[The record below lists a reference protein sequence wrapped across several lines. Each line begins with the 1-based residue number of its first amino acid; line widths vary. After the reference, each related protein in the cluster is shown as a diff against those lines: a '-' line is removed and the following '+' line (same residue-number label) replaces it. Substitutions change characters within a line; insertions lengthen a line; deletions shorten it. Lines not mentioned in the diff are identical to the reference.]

1 MTTFERNL
9 DKLMDLQDM
18 ALGYRDDRDS
28 IEDYKNY
35 HTNTDLLKE
44 AKYMLSTYYEWGHAN
59 CEALKDESPNVWRSN
74 VAKLKRFIA
83 RLEKKEA

>member
-1 MTTFERNL
+1 MERNL
-9 DKLMDLQDM
+9 EKLMDLQEM

-35 HTNTDLLKE
+35 RTNDDILNE
-44 AKYMLSTYYEWGHAN
+44 AKYILSTYYEFGHAN
-59 CEALKDESPNVWRSN
+59 NEIKEESPKKWRSD

-83 RLEKKEA
+83 RLEKVAQ